1 MKKSFKKVLSII
13 LALVMLLSVFSVSF
27 YAFAA
32 EGETVAV
39 PGIQTMLTDGKAL
52 KQWLETGYL
61 NLDKADALLSEN
73 LPAIGETACGAL
85 GDLFYQ
91 MGYSEEQYPKDEES
105 LMLALARIIGSLN
118 AEVFREPEKVETTDM
133 ELVYNLAYLGGTE
146 YIESINAALP
156 AALRFDT
163 STPVLSLTEEQAA
176 QVREYYARWKAGAL
190 KLDDFDIKAYLGDM
204 SAAAYLKT
212 VLLIFIADDNRLP
225 AIAAEAIGFNIDSGK
240 KALLAGAVAEILDH
254 LETTPVS
261 SILKVLSNS
270 DFHALLK
277 AVLET
282 ANKVTVRT
290 DYYSYKLFNEGI
302 YTDTDGSPVAFVSKN
317 EDGTYSYMGPS
328 MISEYNE
335 VIDALLTFLDGID
348 EELSSSVLETVFSKR
363 LDKLAVLADKALT
376 AAVAA
381 ISGQQNKLTSDI
393 ASANI
398 EIRVANQK
406 IEDIDSGKAAAD
418 TIATLQTRLDAL
430 SDEIAALQA
439 QLHTLESEETLAK
452 DAVKGYYDA
461 LAEFE
466 AQMSEENAAEITAN
480 PDYITAKAKVEETEN
495 SLAENYA
502 SQKDLKDS
510 IAEKSEQADTIAERI
525 VALQN
530 GSDAA
535 EQKAVYARMIR
546 EAQAKITESE
556 AALADLPSTDLIDNV
571 AATLKPLVAGFFTAF
586 HGVYDTMMNET
597 PIKAAVALVYGL
609 KDFIDAI
616 EAIDWDAVAP
626 VTDPLFAQLDA
637 YLDGAAGRYIGEN
650 GGANILADL
659 SEWLNTF
666 LDTYGVYNYF
676 NEDYLNNFISSEIL
690 GDNSAVMEMASDA
703 LKAIFPNVQPTYES
717 IVSCLIPILS
727 AFNFGEIMGNL
738 DNISAALGLA
748 SPVAFAYLAGIDSP
762 LLTENYLNTINSNLT
777 AKGYTGTP
785 VTPLINLTPAQQTKL
800 LEYVAM
806 EKGGKS
812 LSEIAQAGFN
822 WTDFAGGADSLDLA
836 NAFIKIALGDPDKL
850 GAIAESD
857 AGPALINLLCDLLND
872 IQKAPVSTILKKL
885 SDAEG
890 LSKIVDF
897 AMSLLNGSDA
907 DFKSFELFNNN
918 IFVDGDGNTTF
929 YDKLIKEDPAEYEY
943 TGPKAMDQYIPV
955 IAAVLDFLSNISG
968 KIDENGGDVLKT
980 LLVDKLP
987 QLGNIIRSA
996 ISYKDEG
1003 GNDKVG
1009 MIAYLLDD
1017 YKEYLKAINAS
1028 LSDDVL
1034 ISIANTAIKEAQDQ
1048 IEASNAKIA
1057 TWQSYLAQAQA
1068 QSDAAKLAK
1077 AKELGLLDASVTTYD
1092 EEAVNAAIEA
1102 KAATLRGE
1110 ITALE
1115 AQVQQDQQNVQTAQD
1130 AADAAEQAYNDLAGF
1145 EDYIYEDPFYSD
1157 LGAIF
1162 DDEDTS
1168 LIDNLRDDCED
1179 DVNEML
1185 GDGTFDQLATLI
1197 LEHLSDYSGDADTFI
1212 DDYILNDG
1220 INYYAMADEASTAV
1234 DDAKADVQDA
1244 EDQLQADSDALDAKG
1259 AELTKLEN
1267 GDVLKAIN
1275 AAGDAKTIYISDT
1288 SINAEGDF
1296 TVKDIEESI
1305 KTIQTEEIAGY
1316 ESTIAAEQ
1324 AKIGEYTADKA
1335 AQDSIANNY
1344 DLEGLN
1350 LEQKALNGL
1359 VDALMVFLGGDEN
1372 TKSLYEY
1379 FNDGQPIEMLV
1390 APDRVNALKNI
1401 VDGLI
1406 TLFGDKIG
1414 SGEDYTTRLWDIE
1427 DILFGDKGILSTLY
1441 DDFKE
1446 DPVLSVVNRIPQIK
1460 EIVDVV
1466 YDMGFLR
1473 DIIDQYK
1480 DLIDAVAGIFGD
1492 ESEGFIA
1499 QWKSAYD
1506 DGTASHHYVNAILSL
1521 LPKIVEIY
1529 DQVKDMDAVKELL
1542 APYSDLID
1550 IVLGLLSKDF
1560 YDDVVNNGI
1569 VETLLEDE
1577 NLEMLRDTINK
1588 VLDTIQP
1595 ENYQMY
1601 KMIVEVVF
1609 DKVLD
1614 GLYQDLL
1621 VDPVLAVTKRLPF
1634 ILDVLPLAAYAFE
1647 FDITPYMPVI
1657 NDLKTLIDD
1666 NFTKDW
1672 QKSKT
1677 IALVN
1682 RIAPLSDLLVDVL
1695 NVVPADTLKGL
1706 LNNLP
1711 DDVKAKLPDNIV
1723 EVASDLLKS
1732 ILGDIKT
1739 LSTGLVND
1747 YHKSPVRAIAKRVP
1761 VIADMLS
1768 KVLGN
1773 NDLVELVL
1781 DIIRDTDLGE
1791 YENLIRRVVAD
1802 YNDFIAPVLKD
1813 VVNEE
1818 TLNTYNKDKL
1828 KGALKLL
1835 GGALDLVKNVA
1846 ADEELINDVLD
1857 LEFVKNFEIPGLETT
1872 VGDIS
1877 GAIKLIV
1884 SIIPDLLDGIDAESL
1899 VKGLLNKPVETII
1912 DLAHS
1917 VADAIDTILA
1927 ADDPFINQYTEQLEE
1942 TLELVRDILQSITIK
1957 NGKITTPYLN
1967 PKKILNSALLNSENI
1982 NRIVAAV
1989 NEVADF
1995 IENFGI
2001 EGGDELAAGIRSL
2014 AKAIKT
2020 LDGLVDR
2027 LAKQPLL
2034 KTVEQL
2040 GTTIKEIKPFLQVLD
2055 IQIDVTDKLDG
2066 SKFTLKVNDYMGA
2079 VDILLDILKN
2089 LGSDAQN
2096 GLVGAILSRAGK
2108 LSELVKEL
2116 FKIDSFKKLSFE
2128 IVDKTTGERLF
2139 AFRLGDFENIV
2150 DLLAQVLDDELYS
2163 DYKANPTKA
2172 IFDRVDYIRAIYEW
2186 LREFGI
2192 LDTLELKLYGYDILE
2207 AVDILIPLLD
2217 KQLYYDFEQ
2226 SLWKAVTS
2234 SDRIGRLETALKSII
2249 RFADIFSYSVNE
2261 GLCSLISGACGVLD
2275 GLYDS
2280 LALPTSTANGGNQ
2293 LHQTS
2298 RVIVKKLPA
2307 IQNLLRSLKPLLGK
2321 EKLINLT
2328 DVVSDTVK
2336 MEKDDILKAIVG
2348 VDLIKPYYY
2357 GISDILDVVGE
2368 NAAKYDWNTFAGI
2381 IDALNGVGV
2390 KLVPALEKAL
2400 GVSDVTWKDLILPTP
2415 EYKAGGTAEDYLV
2428 ELSGELGEGI
2438 LTQLVGTL
2446 LKAALTIPAIKD
2458 MIGDVDAE
2466 AVAGLLN
2473 DLLEFDFKDNK
2484 VEFDAF
2490 NTEHLILTGINLLL
2504 PKTAPAPSPATA
2516 DEVVMIVAVIGT
2528 TAAAS
2533 TGVFLTLKKR
2543 REEMSVDA

>member
-1 MKKSFKKVLSII
+1 MKTSKKILSIV
-13 LALVMLLSVFSVSF
+13 LALVMLTTMVSSVF
-27 YAFAA
+27 YA
-32 EGETVAV
+32 
-39 PGIQTMLTDGKAL
+39 
-52 KQWLETGYL
+52 
-61 NLDKADALLSEN
+61 S
-73 LPAIGETACGAL
+73 ACNKNQHDPYKEA
-85 GDLFYQ
+85 
-91 MGYSEEQYPKDEES
+91 
-105 LMLALARIIGSLN
+105 
-118 AEVFREPEKVETTDM
+118 T
-133 ELVYNLAYLGGTE
+133 
-146 YIESINAALP
+146 
-156 AALRFDT
+156 
-163 STPVLSLTEEQAA
+163 
-176 QVREYYARWKAGAL
+176 
-190 KLDDFDIKAYLGDM
+190 
-204 SAAAYLKT
+204 T
-212 VLLIFIADDNRLP
+212 VL
-225 AIAAEAIGFNIDSGK
+225 
-240 KALLAGAVAEILDH
+240 
-254 LETTPVS
+254 
-261 SILKVLSNS
+261 
-270 DFHALLK
+270 
-277 AVLET
+277 
-282 ANKVTVRT
+282 
-290 DYYSYKLFNEGI
+290 
-302 YTDTDGSPVAFVSKN
+302 
-317 EDGTYSYMGPS
+317 
-328 MISEYNE
+328 
-335 VIDALLTFLDGID
+335 
-348 EELSSSVLETVFSKR
+348 
-363 LDKLAVLADKALT
+363 
-376 AAVAA
+376 
-381 ISGQQNKLTSDI
+381 
-393 ASANI
+393 
-398 EIRVANQK
+398 
-406 IEDIDSGKAAAD
+406 
-418 TIATLQTRLDAL
+418 
-430 SDEIAALQA
+430 
-439 QLHTLESEETLAK
+439 
-452 DAVKGYYDA
+452 
-461 LAEFE
+461 
-466 AQMSEENAAEITAN
+466 
-480 PDYITAKAKVEETEN
+480 
-495 SLAENYA
+495 
-502 SQKDLKDS
+502 
-510 IAEKSEQADTIAERI
+510 
-525 VALQN
+525 
-530 GSDAA
+530 
-535 EQKAVYARMIR
+535 
-546 EAQAKITESE
+546 
-556 AALADLPSTDLIDNV
+556 DLIDNKLDAYDLDIDAKLDSFV
-571 AATLKPLVAGFFTAF
+571 NSKDLIAKLNGVLSEENLNSVISSADFMKYLESGKWLVDLGNEKLAELLEQYLNAGKLDATLKAKMRDL
-586 HGVYDTMMNET
+586 
-597 PIKAAVALVYGL
+597 L
-609 KDFIDAI
+609 KSVI
-616 EAIDWDAVAP
+616 E
-626 VTDPLFAQLDA
+626 QLPDIA
-637 YLDGAAGRYIGEN
+637 YLDALFPSISSIDKMIDEAIGDYLDGEKLIAMLDKLVADLIDGKLVYDEN
-650 GGANILADL
+650 GRKILKAIDGDLAAKLDKLIEGAIGKYVNDGESLIILGDEKL
-659 SEWLNTF
+659 MEL
-666 LDTYGVYNYF
+666 
-676 NEDYLNNFISSEIL
+676 LNNFEVL
-690 GDNSAVMEMASDA
+690 GVPVMQLRYVQNLDALVKNLVLADNSDIMQTAANA
-703 LKAIFPNVQPTYES
+703 LKGLFPNVQPTYES

-738 DNISAALGLA
+738 DNIAGALGLA

-762 LLTENYLNTINSNLT
+762 LLTENYLDTINSNLS

-785 VTPLINLTPAQQTKL
+785 VTPLINLTPEQQTKL

-812 LSEIAQAGFN
+812 LSEIAEAGFD
-822 WTDFAGGADSLDLA
+822 WTDFAGGADNLDLA

-850 GAIAESD
+850 GAIAED
-857 AGPALINLLCDLLND
+857 PAGPALINLLCDLLND
-872 IQKAPVSTILKKL
+872 LQKAPVSTLLKKL

-890 LSKIVDF
+890 LSKIVDL
-897 AMSLLNGSDA
+897 AMRFLNGNDA

-918 IFVDGDGNTTF
+918 IFVDGEGNRTF

-943 TGPKAMDQYIPV
+943 TGPKAMDQYLPV
-955 IAAVLDFLSNISG
+955 IAAALDFLSNLSG
-968 KIDENGGDVLKT
+968 KIDENGGDILKT

-987 QLGNIIRSA
+987 QLGNVIRSA

-1017 YKEYLKAINAS
+1017 YKAYLQALNAS

-1034 ISIANTAIKEAQDQ
+1034 ISLANTAISEAQQ
-1048 IEASNAKIA
+1048 HITESQGKIA
-1057 TWQSYLAQAQA
+1057 TWQSYLDQIKPLA
-1068 QSDAAKLAK
+1068 DAAKLAK
-1077 AKELGLLDASVTTYD
+1077 AKELGVLDESATVYD
-1092 EEAVNAAIEA
+1092 EDAVNAGIEA

-1110 ITALE
+1110 IATLE
-1115 AQVQQDQQNVQTAQD
+1115 AQVQQDQQNVQTAQN

-1145 EDYIYEDPFYSD
+1145 EDYVYEDPFYSD

-1185 GDGTFDQLATLI
+1185 GEGTFDQLAALI
-1197 LEHLSDYSGDADTFI
+1197 IEHLSDYSGDADTFI

-1220 INYYAMADEASTAV
+1220 INYYAMADDASTALE
-1234 DDAKADVQDA
+1234 DAKADVRDA
-1244 EDQLQADSDALDAKG
+1244 ETQLQADSDALEAKG
-1259 AELTKLEN
+1259 EELTALEN
-1267 GDVLKAIN
+1267 GNVLKAIN
-1275 AAGDAKTIYISDT
+1275 AAGDAKTLYISDT

-1296 TVKDIEESI
+1296 TAKDIEEAI

-1324 AKIGEYTADKA
+1324 AKIQEYTADKA
-1335 AQDSIANNY
+1335 AQDSIADNY

-1414 SGEDYTTRLWDIE
+1414 SGEDYTTRLWEIE

-1529 DQVKDMDAVKELL
+1529 DQVKEIDAVKELL

-1595 ENYQMY
+1595 ENYEMY
-1601 KMIVEVVF
+1601 KAIVEIVF

-1672 QKSKT
+1672 KKSKT

-1695 NVVPADTLKGL
+1695 DVVPADTIKGL
-1706 LNNLP
+1706 LDNLP

-1723 EVASDLLKS
+1723 EVVSELLKS

-1739 LSTGLVND
+1739 ISTGLVND

-1773 NDLVELVL
+1773 DDLVNLVL
-1781 DIIRDTDLGE
+1781 DLIRDTDLGE

-1857 LEFVKNFEIPGLETT
+1857 LDFVKNFEIPGLETT

-1877 GAIKLIV
+1877 GAIKLLA
-1884 SIIPDLLDGIDAESL
+1884 SLIPDLLDGIDAESL

-1917 VADAIDTILA
+1917 IADAIDTILA
-1927 ADDPFINQYTEQLEE
+1927 ADDPFINQYTQQLEQ

-1982 NRIVAAV
+1982 QRIVDAI

-1995 IENFGI
+1995 VENLGI
-2001 EGGDELAAGIRSL
+2001 DGSEQFVNSLRALADVIGY
-2014 AKAIKT
+2014 
-2020 LDGLVDR
+2020 LDGAVDR
-2027 LAKQPLL
+2027 ISKQPLL
-2034 KTVEQL
+2034 TS
-2040 GTTIKEIKPFLQVLD
+2040 I
-2055 IQIDVTDKLDG
+2055 DKLVKILKKDKSALQLFAGIKVGDNTVGDFLALVDPLLDTLDG
-2066 SKFTLKVNDYMGA
+2066 IGADAEKSLIGAVLSRLGQLHSLIDLALSIDAIRNIEVMGYKIGDFEDV
-2079 VDILLDILKN
+2079 VDILFQILD
-2089 LGSDAQN
+2089 
-2096 GLVGAILSRAGK
+2096 
-2108 LSELVKEL
+2108 
-2116 FKIDSFKKLSFE
+2116 
-2128 IVDKTTGERLF
+2128 
-2139 AFRLGDFENIV
+2139 ENF
-2150 DLLAQVLDDELYS
+2150 YR
-2163 DYKANPTKA
+2163 DYQENPIKA
-2172 IFDRVDYIRAIYEW
+2172 IFDRIDYIKALYEW

-2192 LDTLELKLYGYDILE
+2192 KELLGDKVVFFGYNVID
-2207 AVDILIPLLD
+2207 AVDILLPVLD

-2226 SLWKAVTS
+2226 SIWKALTS
-2234 SDRIGRLETALKSII
+2234 SDRIGRLESALKSII

-2484 VEFDAF
+2484 VAFDAF
-2490 NTEHLILTGINLLL
+2490 NTEHLILTGINLIL

-2516 DEVVMIVAVIGT
+2516 DEVVMIIAVIGT

>member
-1 MKKSFKKVLSII
+1 MKTSKKILSIV
-13 LALVMLLSVFSVSF
+13 LALVMLTTMVSSVF
-27 YAFAA
+27 YA
-32 EGETVAV
+32 
-39 PGIQTMLTDGKAL
+39 
-52 KQWLETGYL
+52 
-61 NLDKADALLSEN
+61 S
-73 LPAIGETACGAL
+73 ACNKNQHDPYKEA
-85 GDLFYQ
+85 
-91 MGYSEEQYPKDEES
+91 
-105 LMLALARIIGSLN
+105 
-118 AEVFREPEKVETTDM
+118 T
-133 ELVYNLAYLGGTE
+133 
-146 YIESINAALP
+146 
-156 AALRFDT
+156 
-163 STPVLSLTEEQAA
+163 
-176 QVREYYARWKAGAL
+176 
-190 KLDDFDIKAYLGDM
+190 
-204 SAAAYLKT
+204 T
-212 VLLIFIADDNRLP
+212 VL
-225 AIAAEAIGFNIDSGK
+225 
-240 KALLAGAVAEILDH
+240 
-254 LETTPVS
+254 
-261 SILKVLSNS
+261 
-270 DFHALLK
+270 
-277 AVLET
+277 
-282 ANKVTVRT
+282 
-290 DYYSYKLFNEGI
+290 
-302 YTDTDGSPVAFVSKN
+302 
-317 EDGTYSYMGPS
+317 
-328 MISEYNE
+328 
-335 VIDALLTFLDGID
+335 
-348 EELSSSVLETVFSKR
+348 
-363 LDKLAVLADKALT
+363 
-376 AAVAA
+376 
-381 ISGQQNKLTSDI
+381 
-393 ASANI
+393 
-398 EIRVANQK
+398 
-406 IEDIDSGKAAAD
+406 
-418 TIATLQTRLDAL
+418 
-430 SDEIAALQA
+430 
-439 QLHTLESEETLAK
+439 
-452 DAVKGYYDA
+452 
-461 LAEFE
+461 
-466 AQMSEENAAEITAN
+466 
-480 PDYITAKAKVEETEN
+480 
-495 SLAENYA
+495 
-502 SQKDLKDS
+502 
-510 IAEKSEQADTIAERI
+510 
-525 VALQN
+525 
-530 GSDAA
+530 
-535 EQKAVYARMIR
+535 
-546 EAQAKITESE
+546 
-556 AALADLPSTDLIDNV
+556 DLIDNKLDAYDLDIDAKLDSFV
-571 AATLKPLVAGFFTAF
+571 NSKDLIAKGNEFLSEENLNSVISSADFMKYLESGKWLVDLGNEKLAELLEQYLNAGKLDATLKATMRDLLKSVIEQLPDIAYLDALFPSISSIDKMIDEAIGDYLDGEKLIAMLDKLVADLIDGKL
-586 HGVYDTMMNET
+586 VYDENGRK
-597 PIKAAVALVYGL
+597 IL
-609 KDFIDAI
+609 K
-616 EAIDWDAVAP
+616 AIDGDLA
-626 VTDPLFAQLDA
+626 AQLDKLIEGA
-637 YLDGAAGRYIGEN
+637 IGKYVNDGESLI
-650 GGANILADL
+650 ILGDEKL
-659 SEWLNTF
+659 MEL
-666 LDTYGVYNYF
+666 
-676 NEDYLNNFISSEIL
+676 LNNFEVL
-690 GDNSAVMEMASDA
+690 GVPVMQLRYVQNLDALVKNLVLADNSDIMQTAANA
-703 LKAIFPNVQPTYES
+703 LKGLFPNVQPTYES

-727 AFNFGEIMGNL
+727 AFDFSIFG
-738 DNISAALGLA
+738 DFANIGSKIQLA

-785 VTPLINLTPAQQTKL
+785 VTPLINLTPAQQEQL
-800 LEYVAM
+800 LQYVAM

-812 LSEIAQAGFN
+812 LSEIAEAGFD
-822 WTDFAGGADSLDLA
+822 WTDFAGGADNLDLA

-850 GAIAESD
+850 GEIAED
-857 AGPALINLLCDLLND
+857 PAGPALINLLCDLLND
-872 IQKAPVSTILKKL
+872 LQKAPVSTLLKKL

-890 LSKIVDF
+890 LSKIVAL
-897 AMSLLNGSDA
+897 AMRFLNDNDT
-907 DFKSFELFNNN
+907 DFKSFELFSNS
-918 IFVDGDGNTTF
+918 IFVDGEGNTTF

-943 TGPKAMDQYIPV
+943 TGPKAMEQYIPV
-955 IAAVLDFLSNISG
+955 IAAALDFLSNLSG

-987 QLGNIIRSA
+987 QLGNVIRSA

-1017 YKEYLKAINAS
+1017 YKTYLLALDAS

-1034 ISIANTAIKEAQDQ
+1034 ISLANASIREAQQQ
-1048 IEASNAKIA
+1048 ITEEQAKIA
-1057 TWQSYLAQAQA
+1057 IWQSYLDQIKPLA
-1068 QSDAAKLAK
+1068 DAAKLAK
-1077 AKELGLLDASVTTYD
+1077 AKKLGVLDESVTTYD
-1092 EEAVNAAIEA
+1092 EAAVNAGIEA

-1110 ITALE
+1110 IATLE

-1130 AADAAEQAYNDLAGF
+1130 AAEQAQLAYDKLVGSEEYTGF
-1145 EDYIYEDPFYSD
+1145 EDYISDDPFYSD

-1162 DDEDTS
+1162 DDKDTS
-1168 LIDNLRDDCED
+1168 LIDTLRDDCEED
-1179 DVNEML
+1179 FNNYI
-1185 GDGTFDQLATLI
+1185 GDGAFDELATLI
-1197 LEHLSDYSGDADTFI
+1197 LEHLNDYESVRYKTDTFI
-1212 DDYILNDG
+1212 DEYILNDG
-1220 INYYAMADEASTAV
+1220 INYYALADDASTALE
-1234 DDAKADVQDA
+1234 DAKADVRDA
-1244 EDQLQADSDALDAKG
+1244 ETQLQNDSDALDAKG
-1259 AELTKLEN
+1259 EELTKLEN
-1267 GDVLKAIN
+1267 GNVLKAIN
-1275 AAGDAKTIYISDT
+1275 AAGDAKTLYISDT

-1296 TVKDIEESI
+1296 TAKDIEEAI

-1316 ESTIAAEQ
+1316 ESNIAAQE
-1324 AKIGEYTADKA
+1324 AKIQEYTADKA

-1499 QWKSAYD
+1499 QWKSAYE

-1521 LPKIVEIY
+1521 LPKIVAIY
-1529 DQVKDMDAVKELL
+1529 DQVKEIDAVKELL

-1595 ENYQMY
+1595 ENYEMY
-1601 KMIVEVVF
+1601 KAIVEIVF

-1695 NVVPADTLKGL
+1695 DVVPADTIKGL
-1706 LNNLP
+1706 LDNLP

-1723 EVASDLLKS
+1723 EVVSELLKS

-1739 LSTGLVND
+1739 ISTGLVND

-1773 NDLVELVL
+1773 DDLVNLVL
-1781 DIIRDTDLGE
+1781 DILSTTDLAQ
-1791 YENLIRRVVAD
+1791 YNNLIRRVVAD

-1835 GGALDLVKNVA
+1835 GGALDLVKNVV

-1857 LEFVKNFEIPGLETT
+1857 LDFIKNMEIPGLETT

-1877 GAIKLIV
+1877 GAIKLV
-1884 SIIPDLLDGIDAESL
+1884 ASIIPDLLDGIDAESL
-1899 VKGLLNKPVETII
+1899 VNGLLNKSVETII

-1917 VADAIDTILA
+1917 IADAIDTILA
-1927 ADDPFINQYTEQLEE
+1927 ADDPFINQYTQQLEQ

-1982 NRIVAAV
+1982 QRIVDAI

-1995 IENFGI
+1995 VENLGI
-2001 EGGDELAAGIRSL
+2001 DGSEQFVNSLRALADVIGY
-2014 AKAIKT
+2014 
-2020 LDGLVDR
+2020 LDGAVDR
-2027 LAKQPLL
+2027 ISKQPLL
-2034 KTVEQL
+2034 TS
-2040 GTTIKEIKPFLQVLD
+2040 I
-2055 IQIDVTDKLDG
+2055 DKLVKILKKDKSALQLFAGIKVGDNTVGDFLALVDPLLDTLDG
-2066 SKFTLKVNDYMGA
+2066 IGADAEKSLIGAVLSRLGQLHSLIDLALSIDAIRNIEVMGYKIGDFEDV
-2079 VDILLDILKN
+2079 VDILFQILD
-2089 LGSDAQN
+2089 
-2096 GLVGAILSRAGK
+2096 
-2108 LSELVKEL
+2108 
-2116 FKIDSFKKLSFE
+2116 
-2128 IVDKTTGERLF
+2128 
-2139 AFRLGDFENIV
+2139 ENF
-2150 DLLAQVLDDELYS
+2150 YR
-2163 DYKANPTKA
+2163 DYQENPIKA
-2172 IFDRVDYIRAIYEW
+2172 IFDRIDYIKALYEW

-2192 LDTLELKLYGYDILE
+2192 KELLGDKVVFFGYNVID
-2207 AVDILIPLLD
+2207 AVDILLPVLD

-2484 VEFDAF
+2484 VAFDAF
-2490 NTEHLILTGINLLL
+2490 NTEHLILTGINLIL

-2516 DEVVMIVAVIGT
+2516 DEVVMIIAVIGT

>member
-1 MKKSFKKVLSII
+1 MKTSKKILSIV
-13 LALVMLLSVFSVSF
+13 LALVMLTTMVSSVF
-27 YAFAA
+27 YA
-32 EGETVAV
+32 
-39 PGIQTMLTDGKAL
+39 
-52 KQWLETGYL
+52 
-61 NLDKADALLSEN
+61 S
-73 LPAIGETACGAL
+73 ACNKNQHDPYKEA
-85 GDLFYQ
+85 
-91 MGYSEEQYPKDEES
+91 
-105 LMLALARIIGSLN
+105 
-118 AEVFREPEKVETTDM
+118 T
-133 ELVYNLAYLGGTE
+133 
-146 YIESINAALP
+146 
-156 AALRFDT
+156 
-163 STPVLSLTEEQAA
+163 
-176 QVREYYARWKAGAL
+176 
-190 KLDDFDIKAYLGDM
+190 
-204 SAAAYLKT
+204 T
-212 VLLIFIADDNRLP
+212 VL
-225 AIAAEAIGFNIDSGK
+225 
-240 KALLAGAVAEILDH
+240 
-254 LETTPVS
+254 
-261 SILKVLSNS
+261 
-270 DFHALLK
+270 
-277 AVLET
+277 
-282 ANKVTVRT
+282 
-290 DYYSYKLFNEGI
+290 
-302 YTDTDGSPVAFVSKN
+302 
-317 EDGTYSYMGPS
+317 
-328 MISEYNE
+328 
-335 VIDALLTFLDGID
+335 
-348 EELSSSVLETVFSKR
+348 
-363 LDKLAVLADKALT
+363 
-376 AAVAA
+376 
-381 ISGQQNKLTSDI
+381 
-393 ASANI
+393 
-398 EIRVANQK
+398 
-406 IEDIDSGKAAAD
+406 
-418 TIATLQTRLDAL
+418 
-430 SDEIAALQA
+430 
-439 QLHTLESEETLAK
+439 
-452 DAVKGYYDA
+452 
-461 LAEFE
+461 
-466 AQMSEENAAEITAN
+466 
-480 PDYITAKAKVEETEN
+480 
-495 SLAENYA
+495 
-502 SQKDLKDS
+502 
-510 IAEKSEQADTIAERI
+510 
-525 VALQN
+525 
-530 GSDAA
+530 
-535 EQKAVYARMIR
+535 
-546 EAQAKITESE
+546 
-556 AALADLPSTDLIDNV
+556 DLIDNKLDAYDLDIDAKLDSFV
-571 AATLKPLVAGFFTAF
+571 NSKDLIAKLNGVLSEENLNSVISSADFMKYLESGKWLVDLGNEKLAELLEQYLNAGKLDATLKAKMRDL
-586 HGVYDTMMNET
+586 
-597 PIKAAVALVYGL
+597 L
-609 KDFIDAI
+609 KSVI
-616 EAIDWDAVAP
+616 E
-626 VTDPLFAQLDA
+626 QLPDIA
-637 YLDGAAGRYIGEN
+637 YLDALFPSISSIDKMIDEAIGDYLDGEKLIAMLDKLVADLIDGKLVYDEN
-650 GGANILADL
+650 GRKILKAIDGDLAAKLDKLIEGAIGKYVNDGESLIILGDEKL
-659 SEWLNTF
+659 MEL
-666 LDTYGVYNYF
+666 
-676 NEDYLNNFISSEIL
+676 LNNFEVL
-690 GDNSAVMEMASDA
+690 GVPVMQLRYVQNLDALVKNLVLADNSDIMQTAANA
-703 LKAIFPNVQPTYES
+703 LKGLFPNVQPTYES

-738 DNISAALGLA
+738 DNIAGALGLA

-762 LLTENYLNTINSNLT
+762 LLTENYLDTINSNLS

-785 VTPLINLTPAQQTKL
+785 VTPLINLTPEQQTKL

-812 LSEIAQAGFN
+812 LSEIAEAGFD
-822 WTDFAGGADSLDLA
+822 WTDFAGGADNLDLA

-850 GAIAESD
+850 GAIAED
-857 AGPALINLLCDLLND
+857 PAGPALINLLCDLLND
-872 IQKAPVSTILKKL
+872 LQTAPVSTLLKKL

-890 LSKIVDF
+890 LSKIVDL
-897 AMSLLNGSDA
+897 AMRFLNGNDA

-918 IFVDGDGNTTF
+918 IFVDGEGNRTF

-943 TGPKAMDQYIPV
+943 TGPKAMDQYLPV
-955 IAAVLDFLSNISG
+955 IAAALDFLSNLSG
-968 KIDENGGDVLKT
+968 KIDENGGDILKT

-987 QLGNIIRSA
+987 QLGNVIRSA

-1017 YKEYLKAINAS
+1017 YKAYLQALNAS

-1034 ISIANTAIKEAQDQ
+1034 ISLANTAISEAQQ
-1048 IEASNAKIA
+1048 HITESQGKIA
-1057 TWQSYLAQAQA
+1057 TWQSYLDQIKPLA
-1068 QSDAAKLAK
+1068 DAAKLAK
-1077 AKELGLLDASVTTYD
+1077 AKELGVLDESATVYD
-1092 EEAVNAAIEA
+1092 EDAVNAGIEA

-1110 ITALE
+1110 IATLE
-1115 AQVQQDQQNVQTAQD
+1115 AQVQQDQQNVQTAQN

-1145 EDYIYEDPFYSD
+1145 EDYVYEDPFYSD

-1185 GDGTFDQLATLI
+1185 GEGTFDQLAALI
-1197 LEHLSDYSGDADTFI
+1197 IEHLSDYSGDADTFI

-1220 INYYAMADEASTAV
+1220 INYYAMADDASTALE
-1234 DDAKADVQDA
+1234 DAKADVRDA
-1244 EDQLQADSDALDAKG
+1244 ETQLQADSDALEAKG
-1259 AELTKLEN
+1259 EELTALEN
-1267 GDVLKAIN
+1267 GNVLKAIN
-1275 AAGDAKTIYISDT
+1275 AAGDAKTLYISDT

-1296 TVKDIEESI
+1296 TAKDIEEAI

-1324 AKIGEYTADKA
+1324 AKIQEYTADKA
-1335 AQDSIANNY
+1335 AQDSIADNY

-1414 SGEDYTTRLWDIE
+1414 SGEDYTTRLWEIE

-1529 DQVKDMDAVKELL
+1529 DQVKEIDAVKELL

-1595 ENYQMY
+1595 ENYEMY
-1601 KMIVEVVF
+1601 KAIVEIVF

-1672 QKSKT
+1672 KKSKT

-1695 NVVPADTLKGL
+1695 DVVPADTIKGL
-1706 LNNLP
+1706 LDNLP

-1723 EVASDLLKS
+1723 EVVSELLKS

-1739 LSTGLVND
+1739 ISTGLVND

-1773 NDLVELVL
+1773 DDLVNLVL
-1781 DIIRDTDLGE
+1781 DLIRDTDLGE

-1857 LEFVKNFEIPGLETT
+1857 LDFVKNFEIPGLETT

-1877 GAIKLIV
+1877 GAIKLLA
-1884 SIIPDLLDGIDAESL
+1884 SLIPDLLDGIDAESL

-1917 VADAIDTILA
+1917 IADAIDTILA
-1927 ADDPFINQYTEQLEE
+1927 ADDPFINQYTQQLEQ

-1982 NRIVAAV
+1982 QRIVDAI

-1995 IENFGI
+1995 VENLGI
-2001 EGGDELAAGIRSL
+2001 DGSEQFVNSLRALADVIGY
-2014 AKAIKT
+2014 
-2020 LDGLVDR
+2020 LDGAVDR
-2027 LAKQPLL
+2027 ISKQPLL
-2034 KTVEQL
+2034 TS
-2040 GTTIKEIKPFLQVLD
+2040 I
-2055 IQIDVTDKLDG
+2055 DKLVKILKKDKSALQLFAGIKVGDNTVGDFLALVDPLLDTLDG
-2066 SKFTLKVNDYMGA
+2066 IGADAEKSLIGAVLSRLGQLHSLIDLALSIDAIRNIEVMGYKIGDFEDV
-2079 VDILLDILKN
+2079 VDILFQILD
-2089 LGSDAQN
+2089 
-2096 GLVGAILSRAGK
+2096 
-2108 LSELVKEL
+2108 
-2116 FKIDSFKKLSFE
+2116 
-2128 IVDKTTGERLF
+2128 
-2139 AFRLGDFENIV
+2139 ENF
-2150 DLLAQVLDDELYS
+2150 YR
-2163 DYKANPTKA
+2163 DYQENPIKA
-2172 IFDRVDYIRAIYEW
+2172 IFDRIDYIKALYEW

-2192 LDTLELKLYGYDILE
+2192 KELLGDKVVFFGYNVID
-2207 AVDILIPLLD
+2207 AVDILLPVLD

-2226 SLWKAVTS
+2226 SIWKALTS
-2234 SDRIGRLETALKSII
+2234 SDRIGRLESALKSII

-2484 VEFDAF
+2484 VAFDAF
-2490 NTEHLILTGINLLL
+2490 NTEHLILTGINLIL

-2516 DEVVMIVAVIGT
+2516 DEVVMIIAVIGT

>member
-1 MKKSFKKVLSII
+1 MKTSKKILSIV
-13 LALVMLLSVFSVSF
+13 LALVMLTTMVSSVF
-27 YAFAA
+27 YA
-32 EGETVAV
+32 
-39 PGIQTMLTDGKAL
+39 
-52 KQWLETGYL
+52 
-61 NLDKADALLSEN
+61 S
-73 LPAIGETACGAL
+73 ACNKNQHDPYKEA
-85 GDLFYQ
+85 
-91 MGYSEEQYPKDEES
+91 
-105 LMLALARIIGSLN
+105 
-118 AEVFREPEKVETTDM
+118 T
-133 ELVYNLAYLGGTE
+133 
-146 YIESINAALP
+146 
-156 AALRFDT
+156 
-163 STPVLSLTEEQAA
+163 
-176 QVREYYARWKAGAL
+176 
-190 KLDDFDIKAYLGDM
+190 
-204 SAAAYLKT
+204 T
-212 VLLIFIADDNRLP
+212 VL
-225 AIAAEAIGFNIDSGK
+225 
-240 KALLAGAVAEILDH
+240 
-254 LETTPVS
+254 
-261 SILKVLSNS
+261 
-270 DFHALLK
+270 
-277 AVLET
+277 
-282 ANKVTVRT
+282 
-290 DYYSYKLFNEGI
+290 
-302 YTDTDGSPVAFVSKN
+302 
-317 EDGTYSYMGPS
+317 
-328 MISEYNE
+328 
-335 VIDALLTFLDGID
+335 
-348 EELSSSVLETVFSKR
+348 
-363 LDKLAVLADKALT
+363 
-376 AAVAA
+376 
-381 ISGQQNKLTSDI
+381 
-393 ASANI
+393 
-398 EIRVANQK
+398 
-406 IEDIDSGKAAAD
+406 
-418 TIATLQTRLDAL
+418 
-430 SDEIAALQA
+430 
-439 QLHTLESEETLAK
+439 
-452 DAVKGYYDA
+452 
-461 LAEFE
+461 
-466 AQMSEENAAEITAN
+466 
-480 PDYITAKAKVEETEN
+480 
-495 SLAENYA
+495 
-502 SQKDLKDS
+502 
-510 IAEKSEQADTIAERI
+510 
-525 VALQN
+525 
-530 GSDAA
+530 
-535 EQKAVYARMIR
+535 
-546 EAQAKITESE
+546 
-556 AALADLPSTDLIDNV
+556 DLIDNKLDAYDLDIDAKLDSFV
-571 AATLKPLVAGFFTAF
+571 NSKDLIAKGNEFLSEENLNSVISSADFMKYLESGKWLVDLGNEKLAELLEQYLNAGKLDATLKATMRDLLKSVIEQLPDIAYLDALFPSISSIDKMIDEAIGDYLDGEKLIAMLDKLVADLIDGKL
-586 HGVYDTMMNET
+586 VYDENGRK
-597 PIKAAVALVYGL
+597 IL
-609 KDFIDAI
+609 K
-616 EAIDWDAVAP
+616 AIDGDLA
-626 VTDPLFAQLDA
+626 AQLDKLIEGA
-637 YLDGAAGRYIGEN
+637 IGKYVNDGESLI
-650 GGANILADL
+650 ILGDEKL
-659 SEWLNTF
+659 MEL
-666 LDTYGVYNYF
+666 
-676 NEDYLNNFISSEIL
+676 LNNFEVL
-690 GDNSAVMEMASDA
+690 GVPVMQLRYVQNLDALVKNLVLADNSDIMQTVANA
-703 LKAIFPNVQPTYES
+703 LKGLFPNVQPTYES

-738 DNISAALGLA
+738 DNIAGALGLA

-785 VTPLINLTPAQQTKL
+785 VTPLINLTPAQQEQL
-800 LEYVAM
+800 LQYVAM

-812 LSEIAQAGFN
+812 LSEIAEAGFD
-822 WTDFAGGADSLDLA
+822 WTDFAGGADNLDLA

-885 SDAEG
+885 SDADG

-897 AMSLLNGSDA
+897 AMGFLNGNDA

-918 IFVDGDGNTTF
+918 IFVDGEGNTTF

-943 TGPKAMDQYIPV
+943 TGPKAMDQYLPV
-955 IAAVLDFLSNISG
+955 IAAALDFLSNLSG

-987 QLGNIIRSA
+987 QLGNVIRSA

-1017 YKEYLKAINAS
+1017 YKAYLQALNAS

-1034 ISIANTAIKEAQDQ
+1034 ISLANTAISEAQQ
-1048 IEASNAKIA
+1048 HITESQGKIA
-1057 TWQSYLAQAQA
+1057 TWQGYLDQIKPL
-1068 QSDAAKLAK
+1068 SDAAKLAK
-1077 AKELGLLDASVTTYD
+1077 AKELGVLDESATVYD
-1092 EEAVNAAIEA
+1092 EAAVNAGIEA
-1102 KAATLRGE
+1102 KAATLRSE
-1110 ITALE
+1110 IATLE

-1130 AADAAEQAYNDLAGF
+1130 AAEQAQLAYDKLVGSEEYTGF
-1145 EDYIYEDPFYSD
+1145 EDYISDDPFYSD

-1162 DDEDTS
+1162 DDKDTS
-1168 LIDNLRDDCED
+1168 LIDTLRDDCEED
-1179 DVNEML
+1179 FNNYI
-1185 GDGTFDQLATLI
+1185 GDGAFDELATLI
-1197 LEHLSDYSGDADTFI
+1197 LEHLNDYESVRYKTDTFI
-1212 DDYILNDG
+1212 DEYILNDG
-1220 INYYAMADEASTAV
+1220 INYYALADDASAALE
-1234 DDAKADVQDA
+1234 DAKADVLDA
-1244 EDQLQADSDALDAKG
+1244 ETQLQDDSDALEAKG
-1259 AELTKLEN
+1259 EELTKLEN
-1267 GDVLKAIN
+1267 GNVLKAIN
-1275 AAGDAKTIYISDT
+1275 AAGDAKTLYISDT

-1296 TVKDIEESI
+1296 TAKDIEEAI

-1324 AKIGEYTADKA
+1324 AKIQEYTADKA
-1335 AQDSIANNY
+1335 AQDSIADNY

-1414 SGEDYTTRLWDIE
+1414 SGEDYTTRLWEIE

-1499 QWKSAYD
+1499 QWKSAYE

-1521 LPKIVEIY
+1521 LPKIVAIY
-1529 DQVKDMDAVKELL
+1529 DQVKEIDAVKELL

-1560 YDDVVNNGI
+1560 YDDVVNKGI

-1588 VLDTIQP
+1588 LLDTIQT
-1595 ENYQMY
+1595 ENYEMY
-1601 KMIVEVVF
+1601 KTIVF

-1672 QKSKT
+1672 KKSKT

-1695 NVVPADTLKGL
+1695 DVVPADTIKGL
-1706 LNNLP
+1706 LDNLP

-1723 EVASDLLKS
+1723 EVVSELLKS

-1739 LSTGLVND
+1739 ISTGLVND

-1773 NDLVELVL
+1773 DDLVNLVL
-1781 DIIRDTDLGE
+1781 DILSTTDLAQ
-1791 YENLIRRVVAD
+1791 YNNLIRRVVAD

-1835 GGALDLVKNVA
+1835 GGALDLVKNVV

-1857 LEFVKNFEIPGLETT
+1857 LDFIKNMEIPGLETT

-1877 GAIKLIV
+1877 GAIKLV
-1884 SIIPDLLDGIDAESL
+1884 ASIIPDLLDGIDAESL
-1899 VKGLLNKPVETII
+1899 VNGLLNKPVETII

-1917 VADAIDTILA
+1917 IADAIDTILA
-1927 ADDPFINQYTEQLEE
+1927 ADDPFINQYTQQLEQ

-1982 NRIVAAV
+1982 QRIVDAI

-1995 IENFGI
+1995 VENLGI
-2001 EGGDELAAGIRSL
+2001 DGSEQFVNSLRALADVIGY
-2014 AKAIKT
+2014 
-2020 LDGLVDR
+2020 LDGAVDR
-2027 LAKQPLL
+2027 ISKQPLL
-2034 KTVEQL
+2034 TS
-2040 GTTIKEIKPFLQVLD
+2040 I
-2055 IQIDVTDKLDG
+2055 DKLVKILKKDKSALQLFAGIKVGDNTVGDFLALVDPLLDTLDG
-2066 SKFTLKVNDYMGA
+2066 IGADAEKSLIGAVLSRLGQLHSLIDLALSIDAIRNIEVMGYKIGDFEDV
-2079 VDILLDILKN
+2079 VDILFQILD
-2089 LGSDAQN
+2089 
-2096 GLVGAILSRAGK
+2096 
-2108 LSELVKEL
+2108 
-2116 FKIDSFKKLSFE
+2116 
-2128 IVDKTTGERLF
+2128 
-2139 AFRLGDFENIV
+2139 ENF
-2150 DLLAQVLDDELYS
+2150 YR
-2163 DYKANPTKA
+2163 DYQENPIKA
-2172 IFDRVDYIRAIYEW
+2172 IFDRIDYIKALYEW

-2192 LDTLELKLYGYDILE
+2192 KELLGDKVVFFGYNVID
-2207 AVDILIPLLD
+2207 AVDILLPVLD

-2484 VEFDAF
+2484 VAFDAF
-2490 NTEHLILTGINLLL
+2490 NTEHLILTGINLIL

-2516 DEVVMIVAVIGT
+2516 DEVVMIIAVIGT

>member
-1 MKKSFKKVLSII
+1 MKTSKKILSIV
-13 LALVMLLSVFSVSF
+13 LALVMLTTMVSSVF
-27 YAFAA
+27 YA
-32 EGETVAV
+32 
-39 PGIQTMLTDGKAL
+39 
-52 KQWLETGYL
+52 
-61 NLDKADALLSEN
+61 S
-73 LPAIGETACGAL
+73 ACNKNQHDPYKEA
-85 GDLFYQ
+85 
-91 MGYSEEQYPKDEES
+91 
-105 LMLALARIIGSLN
+105 
-118 AEVFREPEKVETTDM
+118 T
-133 ELVYNLAYLGGTE
+133 
-146 YIESINAALP
+146 
-156 AALRFDT
+156 
-163 STPVLSLTEEQAA
+163 
-176 QVREYYARWKAGAL
+176 
-190 KLDDFDIKAYLGDM
+190 
-204 SAAAYLKT
+204 T
-212 VLLIFIADDNRLP
+212 VL
-225 AIAAEAIGFNIDSGK
+225 
-240 KALLAGAVAEILDH
+240 
-254 LETTPVS
+254 
-261 SILKVLSNS
+261 
-270 DFHALLK
+270 
-277 AVLET
+277 
-282 ANKVTVRT
+282 
-290 DYYSYKLFNEGI
+290 
-302 YTDTDGSPVAFVSKN
+302 
-317 EDGTYSYMGPS
+317 
-328 MISEYNE
+328 
-335 VIDALLTFLDGID
+335 
-348 EELSSSVLETVFSKR
+348 
-363 LDKLAVLADKALT
+363 
-376 AAVAA
+376 
-381 ISGQQNKLTSDI
+381 
-393 ASANI
+393 
-398 EIRVANQK
+398 
-406 IEDIDSGKAAAD
+406 
-418 TIATLQTRLDAL
+418 
-430 SDEIAALQA
+430 
-439 QLHTLESEETLAK
+439 
-452 DAVKGYYDA
+452 
-461 LAEFE
+461 
-466 AQMSEENAAEITAN
+466 
-480 PDYITAKAKVEETEN
+480 
-495 SLAENYA
+495 
-502 SQKDLKDS
+502 
-510 IAEKSEQADTIAERI
+510 
-525 VALQN
+525 
-530 GSDAA
+530 
-535 EQKAVYARMIR
+535 
-546 EAQAKITESE
+546 
-556 AALADLPSTDLIDNV
+556 DLIDNKLDAYDLDIDAKLDSFV
-571 AATLKPLVAGFFTAF
+571 NSKDLIAKLNGVLSEENLNSVISSADFMKYLESGKWLVDLGNEKLAELLEQYLNAGKLDATLKATMRDLLKSVIEQLPDIAYLDALFPSISSIDKMIDEAIGDYLDGEKLIAMLDKLVADLIDGKL
-586 HGVYDTMMNET
+586 VYDENGRK
-597 PIKAAVALVYGL
+597 IL
-609 KDFIDAI
+609 K
-616 EAIDWDAVAP
+616 AIDGDLA
-626 VTDPLFAQLDA
+626 AQLDKLIEGA
-637 YLDGAAGRYIGEN
+637 IGKYVNDGESLI
-650 GGANILADL
+650 ILGDEKL
-659 SEWLNTF
+659 MEL
-666 LDTYGVYNYF
+666 
-676 NEDYLNNFISSEIL
+676 LNNFEVL
-690 GDNSAVMEMASDA
+690 GVPVMQLRYVQNLDALVKNLVLADNSDIMQTAANA
-703 LKAIFPNVQPTYES
+703 LKGLFPNVQPTYES

-738 DNISAALGLA
+738 DNIAGALGLA

-785 VTPLINLTPAQQTKL
+785 VTPLINLTPAQQEQL
-800 LEYVAM
+800 LQYVAM

-812 LSEIAQAGFN
+812 LSEIAEAGFD
-822 WTDFAGGADSLDLA
+822 WTDFAGGADNLDLA

-885 SDAEG
+885 SDADG

-897 AMSLLNGSDA
+897 AMGFLNGNDA

-918 IFVDGDGNTTF
+918 IFVDGEGNTTF

-943 TGPKAMDQYIPV
+943 TGPKAMDQYLPV
-955 IAAVLDFLSNISG
+955 IAAALDFLSNLSG

-987 QLGNIIRSA
+987 QLGNVIRSA

-1017 YKEYLKAINAS
+1017 YKAYLQALNAS

-1034 ISIANTAIKEAQDQ
+1034 ISLANTAISEAQQ
-1048 IEASNAKIA
+1048 HITESQGKIA
-1057 TWQSYLAQAQA
+1057 TWQGYLDQIKPL
-1068 QSDAAKLAK
+1068 SDAAKLAK
-1077 AKELGLLDASVTTYD
+1077 AKELGVLDESATVYD
-1092 EEAVNAAIEA
+1092 EDAVNAGIEA

-1110 ITALE
+1110 ITTLE

-1130 AADAAEQAYNDLAGF
+1130 AADAAEQAYNVLAGF
-1145 EDYIYEDPFYSD
+1145 EDYVYEDPFYSD

-1162 DDEDTS
+1162 DDEDAS
-1168 LIDNLRDDCED
+1168 LIDNLRSDCED

-1185 GDGTFDQLATLI
+1185 GEGTFDQLAALI
-1197 LEHLSDYSGDADTFI
+1197 IEHLSDYSGDADTFI

-1220 INYYAMADEASTAV
+1220 INYYAMADDASTALE
-1234 DDAKADVQDA
+1234 DAKADVLDA
-1244 EDQLQADSDALDAKG
+1244 ETQLQDDSDALEAKG
-1259 AELTKLEN
+1259 EELTKLEN
-1267 GDVLKAIN
+1267 GNVLKAIN
-1275 AAGDAKTIYISDT
+1275 AAGDAKTLYISDT

-1296 TVKDIEESI
+1296 TAKDIEEAI

-1316 ESTIAAEQ
+1316 ESNIAAQE
-1324 AKIGEYTADKA
+1324 AKIQEYTADKA

-1414 SGEDYTTRLWDIE
+1414 SGEDYTTRLWEIE

-1529 DQVKDMDAVKELL
+1529 DQVKEIDAVKELL

-1595 ENYQMY
+1595 ENYEMY
-1601 KMIVEVVF
+1601 KAIVEIVF

-1672 QKSKT
+1672 KKSKT

-1695 NVVPADTLKGL
+1695 DVVPADTIKGL
-1706 LNNLP
+1706 LDNLP

-1723 EVASDLLKS
+1723 EVVSELLKS

-1739 LSTGLVND
+1739 ISTGLVND

-1773 NDLVELVL
+1773 DDLVNLVL
-1781 DIIRDTDLGE
+1781 DLIRDTDLGE

-1857 LEFVKNFEIPGLETT
+1857 LDFVKNFEIPGLETT

-1877 GAIKLIV
+1877 GAIKLLA
-1884 SIIPDLLDGIDAESL
+1884 SLIPDLLDGIDAESL

-1917 VADAIDTILA
+1917 IADAIDTILA
-1927 ADDPFINQYTEQLEE
+1927 ADDPFINQYTQQLEQ

-1995 IENFGI
+1995 VETLDFEN
-2001 EGGDELAAGIRSL
+2001 GDNVADGIRSL

-2055 IQIDVTDKLDG
+2055 IQFDVTDKLDG

-2079 VDILLDILKN
+2079 VDIVLDILKN

-2128 IVDKTTGERLF
+2128 IVDKTTGERKF

-2163 DYKANPTKA
+2163 DYKANPLKA

-2192 LDTLELKLYGYDILE
+2192 LDTLEFKLYGYDILE

-2484 VEFDAF
+2484 VAFDAF
-2490 NTEHLILTGINLLL
+2490 NTEHLILTGINLIL

-2516 DEVVMIVAVIGT
+2516 DEVVMIIAVIGT

>member
-1 MKKSFKKVLSII
+1 MKTSKKILSIV
-13 LALVMLLSVFSVSF
+13 LALVMLTTMVSSVF
-27 YAFAA
+27 YA
-32 EGETVAV
+32 
-39 PGIQTMLTDGKAL
+39 
-52 KQWLETGYL
+52 
-61 NLDKADALLSEN
+61 S
-73 LPAIGETACGAL
+73 ACNKNQHDPYKEA
-85 GDLFYQ
+85 
-91 MGYSEEQYPKDEES
+91 
-105 LMLALARIIGSLN
+105 
-118 AEVFREPEKVETTDM
+118 T
-133 ELVYNLAYLGGTE
+133 
-146 YIESINAALP
+146 
-156 AALRFDT
+156 
-163 STPVLSLTEEQAA
+163 
-176 QVREYYARWKAGAL
+176 
-190 KLDDFDIKAYLGDM
+190 
-204 SAAAYLKT
+204 T
-212 VLLIFIADDNRLP
+212 VL
-225 AIAAEAIGFNIDSGK
+225 
-240 KALLAGAVAEILDH
+240 
-254 LETTPVS
+254 
-261 SILKVLSNS
+261 
-270 DFHALLK
+270 
-277 AVLET
+277 
-282 ANKVTVRT
+282 
-290 DYYSYKLFNEGI
+290 
-302 YTDTDGSPVAFVSKN
+302 
-317 EDGTYSYMGPS
+317 
-328 MISEYNE
+328 
-335 VIDALLTFLDGID
+335 
-348 EELSSSVLETVFSKR
+348 
-363 LDKLAVLADKALT
+363 
-376 AAVAA
+376 
-381 ISGQQNKLTSDI
+381 
-393 ASANI
+393 
-398 EIRVANQK
+398 
-406 IEDIDSGKAAAD
+406 
-418 TIATLQTRLDAL
+418 
-430 SDEIAALQA
+430 
-439 QLHTLESEETLAK
+439 
-452 DAVKGYYDA
+452 
-461 LAEFE
+461 
-466 AQMSEENAAEITAN
+466 
-480 PDYITAKAKVEETEN
+480 
-495 SLAENYA
+495 
-502 SQKDLKDS
+502 
-510 IAEKSEQADTIAERI
+510 
-525 VALQN
+525 
-530 GSDAA
+530 
-535 EQKAVYARMIR
+535 
-546 EAQAKITESE
+546 
-556 AALADLPSTDLIDNV
+556 DLIDNKLDAYDLDIDAKLDSLV
-571 AATLKPLVAGFFTAF
+571 NSKDLIAKGNEFLSEENLNSLISSADFLKYLESGKWLVDLGNEKLAALLEQYLNAGTLDATLKVTMRDLLKSVIEQLPDIAYLDALFPSISSIDEMIDEAIGDYLDGEKLIAMLDKLVADLIDGKL
-586 HGVYDTMMNET
+586 VYDENGRK
-597 PIKAAVALVYGL
+597 ILKALDGDLA
-609 KDFIDAI
+609 
-616 EAIDWDAVAP
+616 
-626 VTDPLFAQLDA
+626 AQLDKLIEGA
-637 YLDGAAGRYIGEN
+637 IGKYVNDGESLI
-650 GGANILADL
+650 
-659 SEWLNTF
+659 
-666 LDTYGVYNYF
+666 
-676 NEDYLNNFISSEIL
+676 IL
-690 GDNSAVMEMASDA
+690 GDEKLMELVNNFEVLGVPVMQLRYVQNLDA
-703 LKAIFPNVQPTYES
+703 LVKNVVLADNSDIMQTAANALKGLFPNVQPTYES

-727 AFNFGEIMGNL
+727 AFDFSIFG
-738 DNISAALGLA
+738 DFANIGSKIQLA

-785 VTPLINLTPAQQTKL
+785 VTPIINLTPAQQEQL
-800 LEYVAM
+800 LQYVAM

-812 LSEIAQAGFN
+812 LSEIAEAGFN
-822 WTDFAGGADSLDLA
+822 WTDFAGGVNSLDLA
-836 NAFIKIALGDPDKL
+836 NAFIKIALGDVEKL
-850 GAIAESD
+850 GEIAED
-857 AGPALINLLCDLLND
+857 PAGPALINLLCDLLND
-872 IQKAPVSTILKKL
+872 LQTAPVSTILKKL

-890 LSKIVDF
+890 LSKIVDL
-897 AMSLLNGSDA
+897 AMSLLNQE
-907 DFKSFELFNNN
+907 DFDYKSFELFSNY
-918 IFVDGDGNTTF
+918 IFEDGDGNTAF
-929 YDKLIKEDPAEYEY
+929 YAKLVQEDPAKYEY
-943 TGPKAMDQYIPV
+943 TGPKAMEYYIPV
-955 IAAVLDFLSNISG
+955 IAAALDFLSNISG
-968 KIDENGGDVLKT
+968 KIDENGGDILKT

-987 QLGNIIRSA
+987 QLGNVLRSA
-996 ISYKDEG
+996 ISYKDENG
-1003 GNDKVG
+1003 KEKAGI
-1009 MIAYLLDD
+1009 IAYLLDD
-1017 YKEYLKAINAS
+1017 YKSYLLALDAS

-1034 ISIANTAIKEAQDQ
+1034 ISLANASIREAQQQ
-1048 IEASNAKIA
+1048 ITEEQAKIA
-1057 TWQSYLAQAQA
+1057 IWQSYLDQIKPLA
-1068 QSDAAKLAK
+1068 DAAKLAK
-1077 AKELGLLDASVTTYD
+1077 AKELGVLDASATAYD
-1092 EEAVNAAIEA
+1092 EDAVNAGIEA

-1110 ITALE
+1110 IAALE
-1115 AQVQQDQQNVQTAQD
+1115 TQVEQDRQNVQAAQEVKD
-1130 AADAAEQAYNDLAGF
+1130 AAQQAYIKLAGDKETATPGF
-1145 EDYIYEDPFYSD
+1145 QDYIYDDPFYSD
-1157 LGAIF
+1157 LSAIF
-1162 DDEDTS
+1162 DDEDLS
-1168 LIDNLRDDCED
+1168 LIDTLRADCED
-1179 DVNEML
+1179 DFNDFI
-1185 GDGTFDQLATLI
+1185 GDGAFDDLASFITENLDDYADADSFMDDFI
-1197 LEHLSDYSGDADTFI
+1197 LDGGIGYYALEGDAKTA
-1212 DDYILNDG
+1212 L
-1220 INYYAMADEASTAV
+1220 DEAA
-1234 DDAKADVQDA
+1234 ADLQDA
-1244 EDQLQADSDALDAKG
+1244 ETQLKDDSDALEAKG
-1259 AELTKLEN
+1259 KELTKLEN

-1275 AAGDAKTIYISDT
+1275 AAGDSKTIYISDT
-1288 SINAEGDF
+1288 SIKADGEF
-1296 TVKDIEESI
+1296 TAKQIEEAMN
-1305 KTIQTEEIAGY
+1305 TIQTETIAGY
-1316 ESTIAAEQ
+1316 ESNIAAQE
-1324 AKIGEYTADKA
+1324 AKIQEYTADKA
-1335 AQDSIANNY
+1335 AQDSIANDY
-1344 DLEGLN
+1344 DIEGLN

-1359 VDALMVFLGGDEN
+1359 IDALMVFLGGDEN

-1414 SGEDYTTRLWDIE
+1414 SGEDYTTRLWEIE
-1427 DILFGDKGILSTLY
+1427 DILFGNKGILSTLY

-1446 DPVLSVVNRIPQIK
+1446 DPVLSVVNRVPQLK

-1506 DGTASHHYVNAILSL
+1506 DGTASHHYVNAVLSL
-1521 LPKIVEIY
+1521 LPNIVAIY

-1647 FDITPYMPVI
+1647 FDITPYMPII

-1666 NFTKDW
+1666 NFTKEW

-1682 RIAPLSDLLVDVL
+1682 RIAPLSDLLADVL
-1695 NVVPADTLKGL
+1695 DVIPEDTLKGL

-1711 DDVKAKLPDNIV
+1711 DDVKAKLPDNII

-1732 ILGDIKT
+1732 ILDDIKT
-1739 LSTGLVND
+1739 ISTGLVND

-1773 NDLVELVL
+1773 DDLVELVL
-1781 DIIRDTDLGE
+1781 DIIRDTDLGA

-1818 TLNTYNKDKL
+1818 TVNTYNKDKL

-1857 LEFVKNFEIPGLETT
+1857 LEFVKNYEIPGLETT

-1982 NRIVAAV
+1982 QRIVDAI

-1995 IENFGI
+1995 IENI
-2001 EGGDELAAGIRSL
+2001 GDEGSEQTANSLRALAD
-2014 AKAIKT
+2014 AIGY
-2020 LDGLVDR
+2020 LDGAVER
-2027 LAKQPLL
+2027 ISKQPLL
-2034 KTVEQL
+2034 TSV
-2040 GTTIKEIKPFLQVLD
+2040 
-2055 IQIDVTDKLDG
+2055 DKLV
-2066 SKFTLKVNDYMGA
+2066 KILKKDKSALQLVAGISIGDYTIGDFLA
-2079 VDILLDILKN
+2079 LVDPLLDTLDGI
-2089 LGSDAQN
+2089 GADAEKS
-2096 GLVGAILSRAGK
+2096 LIGAILSRTDK
-2108 LSELVKEL
+2108 LHKLIDTALSIDVIRNIEVMGY
-2116 FKIDSFKKLSFE
+2116 KI
-2128 IVDKTTGERLF
+2128 
-2139 AFRLGDFENIV
+2139 GDFEDVV
-2150 DLLAQVLDDELYS
+2150 DILFQILDKDFYR
-2163 DYKANPTKA
+2163 DYQENPIKA
-2172 IFDRVDYIRAIYEW
+2172 IFDRIDYIKALYEW

-2192 LDTLELKLYGYDILE
+2192 KELLGDSVVFYGYNVID
-2207 AVDILIPLLD
+2207 AVDILLPVLD

-2226 SLWKAVTS
+2226 SIWKALTS
-2234 SDRIGRLETALKSII
+2234 SDRIGRLESALKSII

-2261 GLCSLISGACGVLD
+2261 GLCSLISGVCGVLD

-2280 LALPTSTANGGNQ
+2280 LALPTSAENGGNQ

>member
-1 MKKSFKKVLSII
+1 MKTSKKILSIV
-13 LALVMLLSVFSVSF
+13 LALVMLTTMVSSVF
-27 YAFAA
+27 YA
-32 EGETVAV
+32 
-39 PGIQTMLTDGKAL
+39 
-52 KQWLETGYL
+52 
-61 NLDKADALLSEN
+61 S
-73 LPAIGETACGAL
+73 ACNKNQHDPYKEA
-85 GDLFYQ
+85 
-91 MGYSEEQYPKDEES
+91 
-105 LMLALARIIGSLN
+105 
-118 AEVFREPEKVETTDM
+118 T
-133 ELVYNLAYLGGTE
+133 
-146 YIESINAALP
+146 
-156 AALRFDT
+156 
-163 STPVLSLTEEQAA
+163 
-176 QVREYYARWKAGAL
+176 
-190 KLDDFDIKAYLGDM
+190 
-204 SAAAYLKT
+204 T
-212 VLLIFIADDNRLP
+212 VL
-225 AIAAEAIGFNIDSGK
+225 
-240 KALLAGAVAEILDH
+240 
-254 LETTPVS
+254 
-261 SILKVLSNS
+261 
-270 DFHALLK
+270 
-277 AVLET
+277 
-282 ANKVTVRT
+282 
-290 DYYSYKLFNEGI
+290 
-302 YTDTDGSPVAFVSKN
+302 
-317 EDGTYSYMGPS
+317 
-328 MISEYNE
+328 
-335 VIDALLTFLDGID
+335 
-348 EELSSSVLETVFSKR
+348 
-363 LDKLAVLADKALT
+363 
-376 AAVAA
+376 
-381 ISGQQNKLTSDI
+381 
-393 ASANI
+393 
-398 EIRVANQK
+398 
-406 IEDIDSGKAAAD
+406 
-418 TIATLQTRLDAL
+418 
-430 SDEIAALQA
+430 
-439 QLHTLESEETLAK
+439 
-452 DAVKGYYDA
+452 
-461 LAEFE
+461 
-466 AQMSEENAAEITAN
+466 
-480 PDYITAKAKVEETEN
+480 
-495 SLAENYA
+495 
-502 SQKDLKDS
+502 
-510 IAEKSEQADTIAERI
+510 
-525 VALQN
+525 
-530 GSDAA
+530 
-535 EQKAVYARMIR
+535 
-546 EAQAKITESE
+546 
-556 AALADLPSTDLIDNV
+556 DLIDNKLDAYDLDIDAKLDSFV
-571 AATLKPLVAGFFTAF
+571 NSKDLIAKLNGVLSEENLNSVISSADFMKYLESGKWLVDLGNEKLAELLEQYLNAGKLDATLKATMRDLLKSVIEQLPDIAYLDALFPSISSIDKMIDEAIGDYLDGEKLIAMLDKLVADLIDGKL
-586 HGVYDTMMNET
+586 VYDENGRK
-597 PIKAAVALVYGL
+597 IL
-609 KDFIDAI
+609 K
-616 EAIDWDAVAP
+616 AIDGDLA
-626 VTDPLFAQLDA
+626 AQLDKLIEGA
-637 YLDGAAGRYIGEN
+637 IGKYVNDGESLI
-650 GGANILADL
+650 ILGDEKL
-659 SEWLNTF
+659 MEL
-666 LDTYGVYNYF
+666 
-676 NEDYLNNFISSEIL
+676 LNNFEVL
-690 GDNSAVMEMASDA
+690 GVPVMQLRYVQNLDALVKNLVLADNSDIMQTVANA
-703 LKAIFPNVQPTYES
+703 LKGLFPNVQPTYES

-738 DNISAALGLA
+738 DNIAGALGLA

-785 VTPLINLTPAQQTKL
+785 VTPLINLTPAQQEQL
-800 LEYVAM
+800 LQYVAM

-812 LSEIAQAGFN
+812 LSEIAEAGFD
-822 WTDFAGGADSLDLA
+822 WTDFAGGADNLDLA

-885 SDAEG
+885 SDADG

-897 AMSLLNGSDA
+897 AMGFLNGNDA

-918 IFVDGDGNTTF
+918 IFVDGEGNTTF

-943 TGPKAMDQYIPV
+943 TGPKAMDQYLPV
-955 IAAVLDFLSNISG
+955 IAAALDFLSNLSG

-987 QLGNIIRSA
+987 QLGNVIRSA

-1017 YKEYLKAINAS
+1017 YKAYLQALNAS

-1034 ISIANTAIKEAQDQ
+1034 ISLANTAISEAQQ
-1048 IEASNAKIA
+1048 HITESQGKIA
-1057 TWQSYLAQAQA
+1057 TWQGYLDQIKPL
-1068 QSDAAKLAK
+1068 SDAAKLAK
-1077 AKELGLLDASVTTYD
+1077 AKELGVLDESATVYD
-1092 EEAVNAAIEA
+1092 EAAVNAGIEA
-1102 KAATLRGE
+1102 KAATLRSE
-1110 ITALE
+1110 IATLE

-1130 AADAAEQAYNDLAGF
+1130 AAEQAQLAYDKLVGSEEYTGF
-1145 EDYIYEDPFYSD
+1145 EDYISDDPFYSD

-1162 DDEDTS
+1162 DDKDTS
-1168 LIDNLRDDCED
+1168 LIDTLRDDCEED
-1179 DVNEML
+1179 FNNYI
-1185 GDGTFDQLATLI
+1185 GDGAFDELATLI
-1197 LEHLSDYSGDADTFI
+1197 LEHLNDYESVRYKTDTFI
-1212 DDYILNDG
+1212 DEYILNDG
-1220 INYYAMADEASTAV
+1220 INYYALADDASAALE
-1234 DDAKADVQDA
+1234 DAKADVLDA
-1244 EDQLQADSDALDAKG
+1244 ETQLQDDSDALEAKG
-1259 AELTKLEN
+1259 EELTKLEN
-1267 GDVLKAIN
+1267 GNVLKDIN
-1275 AAGDAKTIYISDT
+1275 AAGDAKTLYISDT

-1296 TVKDIEESI
+1296 TAKDIEEAI

-1324 AKIGEYTADKA
+1324 AKIQEYTADKA
-1335 AQDSIANNY
+1335 AQDSIADNY

-1414 SGEDYTTRLWDIE
+1414 SGEDYTTRLWEIE

-1499 QWKSAYD
+1499 QWKSAYE

-1521 LPKIVEIY
+1521 LPKIVAIY
-1529 DQVKDMDAVKELL
+1529 DQVKEIDAVKELL

-1560 YDDVVNNGI
+1560 YDDVVNKGI

-1595 ENYQMY
+1595 ENYEMY
-1601 KMIVEVVF
+1601 KAIVEIVF

-1672 QKSKT
+1672 KKSKT

-1695 NVVPADTLKGL
+1695 DVVPADTIKGL
-1706 LNNLP
+1706 LDNLP

-1723 EVASDLLKS
+1723 EVVSELLKS

-1739 LSTGLVND
+1739 ISTGLVND

-1773 NDLVELVL
+1773 DDLVNLVL
-1781 DIIRDTDLGE
+1781 DILSTTDLAQ
-1791 YENLIRRVVAD
+1791 YNNLIRRVVAD

-1835 GGALDLVKNVA
+1835 GGALDLVKNVV

-1857 LEFVKNFEIPGLETT
+1857 LDFIKNMEIPGLETT

-1877 GAIKLIV
+1877 GAIKLV
-1884 SIIPDLLDGIDAESL
+1884 ASIIPDLLDGIDAESL
-1899 VKGLLNKPVETII
+1899 VNGLLNKPVETII

-1917 VADAIDTILA
+1917 IADAIDTILA
-1927 ADDPFINQYTEQLEE
+1927 ADDPFINQYTQQLEQ

-1982 NRIVAAV
+1982 QRIVDAI

-1995 IENFGI
+1995 VENLGI
-2001 EGGDELAAGIRSL
+2001 DGSEQFVNSLRALADVIGY
-2014 AKAIKT
+2014 
-2020 LDGLVDR
+2020 LDGAVDR
-2027 LAKQPLL
+2027 ISKQPLL
-2034 KTVEQL
+2034 TS
-2040 GTTIKEIKPFLQVLD
+2040 I
-2055 IQIDVTDKLDG
+2055 DKLVKILKKDKSALQLFAGIKVGDNTVGDFLALVDPLLDTLDG
-2066 SKFTLKVNDYMGA
+2066 IGADAEKSLIGAVLSRLGQLHSLIDLALSIDAIRNIEVMGYKIGDFEDV
-2079 VDILLDILKN
+2079 VDILFQILD
-2089 LGSDAQN
+2089 
-2096 GLVGAILSRAGK
+2096 
-2108 LSELVKEL
+2108 
-2116 FKIDSFKKLSFE
+2116 
-2128 IVDKTTGERLF
+2128 
-2139 AFRLGDFENIV
+2139 ENF
-2150 DLLAQVLDDELYS
+2150 YR
-2163 DYKANPTKA
+2163 DYQENPIKA
-2172 IFDRVDYIRAIYEW
+2172 IFDRIDYIKALYEW

-2192 LDTLELKLYGYDILE
+2192 KELLGDKVVFFGYNVID
-2207 AVDILIPLLD
+2207 AVDILLPVLD

-2484 VEFDAF
+2484 VAFDAF
-2490 NTEHLILTGINLLL
+2490 NTEHLILTGINLIL

-2516 DEVVMIVAVIGT
+2516 DEVVMIIAVIGT